1 MIKVLN
7 LFYDAHYTVPVR
19 VDILYEN
26 SSFNTGKADLG
37 PRSYSIQGFSGRFTN
52 RNRTD
57 YLKTPESNIYKRQ
70 GEEDNDQCPQNDC
83 DPPMNDS
90 ALDKVLVIPAQWTQI
105 RPRHAEII
113 L

>member
-1 MIKVLN
+1 M
-7 LFYDAHYTVPVR
+7 PVR

-83 DPPMNDS
+83 DPPMIDS
-90 ALDKVLVIPAQWTQI
+90 TLDTSTMDTNMAQACRNYPLSLMHKNI
-105 RPRHAEII
+105 
-113 L
+113 

>member
-1 MIKVLN
+1 MV
-7 LFYDAHYTVPVR
+7 YS
-19 VDILYEN
+19 

-70 GEEDNDQCPQNDC
+70 GEEDNDECPQNNC
-83 DPPMNDS
+83 DPPMNE
-90 ALDKVLVIPAQWTQI
+90 ALAIPAQWTQI
-105 RPRHAEII
+105 WPRHAEII

>member
-1 MIKVLN
+1 MTLT
-7 LFYDAHYTVPVR
+7 LPVR
-19 VDILYEN
+19 VGILYEN
-26 SSFNTGKADLG
+26 SSFNTRKEDLR

-52 RNRTD
+52 RNRID

-70 GEEDNDQCPQNDC
+70 REEDNDQYPQNDP

-90 ALDKVLVIPAQWTQI
+90 TLDKVLVIPAQFTQI
-105 RPRHAEII
+105 WPRHAEII

>member
-26 SSFNTGKADLG
+26 SSFNTRKEDLRQ
-37 PRSYSIQGFSGRFTN
+37 RSYTIQGFSGRFSN
-52 RNRTD
+52 RNRID
-57 YLKTPESNIYKRQ
+57 YLKTPESNIYRRQ
-70 GEEDNDQCPQNDC
+70 GEEDNDQYPQNDP

-90 ALDKVLVIPAQWTQI
+90 ALDKVLVIPAQRTQI
-105 RPRHAEII
+105 WPC
-113 L
+113 